1 MYKVNYFSGK
11 KIIKVSVKFLRVI
24 YFAADIRIG
33 NTNR

>member
-11 KIIKVSVKFLRVI
+11 KIIKVQVKFLRII
-24 YFAADIRIG
+24 YSPADIRVG

>member
-1 MYKVNYFSGK
+1 VYKVNYFSGK
-11 KIIKVSVKFLRVI
+11 KIIKVSVKFLRII